1 VLGAD
6 GVSLRWDVEGRDW
19 PLRAHSRFVEAG
31 GLRWHVQ
38 CLGEGPAILLLH
50 GTGASTHSWRDVAPL
65 LSDRFRL
72 IIPDLPGHAF
82 TQGRPP
88 AGLSLPAIAHA
99 LAILLDKLEVTPAAT
114 AAHSA
119 GAAIACRMALDR
131 DLGAP
136 IVAFAPALLPM
147 GGSAAPLFSGLA
159 RLLFLNPLAP
169 RLFAGLAR
177 QRGRTDRFLLRATGS
192 QVDSVGSD
200 LYERLFTAP
209 GHVAGVIEMMARWD
223 LADLVR
229 DLPKL
234 PAPLLVVAGEN
245 DKAVPAREAERAARL
260 ARAHFELLP
269 RLGHLLHEEE
279 PAVAAGLIREAA
291 EGAR

>member
-1 VLGAD
+1 
-6 GVSLRWDVEGRDW
+6 VSLRWDVEGRDW

-147 GGSAAPLFSGLA
+147 G
-159 RLLFLNPLAP
+159 
-169 RLFAGLAR
+169 